1 MKIIQIE
8 LEATHMLIVVAG
20 TDEDVEDDEQYVF
33 FKINF
38 SSLIIIYTVSSDTFP
53 SLVYLTFPSIFIFL
67 TIKESF
73 FINK

>member
-20 TDEDVEDDEQYVF
+20 TDEDDEQYVF

-38 SSLIIIYTVSSDTFP
+38 SSLIIYTVSSDTFP
-53 SLVYLTFPSIFIFL
+53 SLVYPTFPSIF
-67 TIKESF
+67 S
-73 FINK
+73 